1 MIPGSTRKLAHTDS
15 AVTPVNCMAI
25 EAVGGAATFTTL
37 KEGGATSPLQTS
49 TLAEDEIWFSYN
61 LTFTEI
67 DLASGTINYHM
78 K

>member
-25 EAVGGAATFTTL
+25 EAIGGQATFTTL
-37 KEGGATSPLQTS
+37 KEGGSTSPLQTK
-49 TLAEDEIWFSYN
+49 TLAENEIWYSYT

-67 DLASGTINYHM
+67 DLASGTINYYM